1 MATLFSVLQ
10 PIDDFIHT
18 EIDETLW
25 LKLDIVYIIRYLS
38 EICHLNIMK
47 TCPCNVYPPEP
58 HFYIAKLG
66 YAGVYLFFLFLLQN
80 IDYGY
85 SLELPRR
92 AKIRKISIFFS

>member
-38 EICHLNIMK
+38 EICHLNQGR
-47 TCPCNVYPPEP
+47 P
-58 HFYIAKLG
+58 
-66 YAGVYLFFLFLLQN
+66 
-80 IDYGY
+80 
-85 SLELPRR
+85 
-92 AKIRKISIFFS
+92 